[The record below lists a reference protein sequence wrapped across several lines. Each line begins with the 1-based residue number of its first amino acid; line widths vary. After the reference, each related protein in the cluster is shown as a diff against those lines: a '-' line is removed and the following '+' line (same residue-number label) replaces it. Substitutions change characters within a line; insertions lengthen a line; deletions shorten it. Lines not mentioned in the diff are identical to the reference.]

1 VGLSMAPAASGGF
14 NASSF
19 MYGFIVFIYTFVAI
33 TLFFF
38 VMSKGYRRKRR
49 EEQRKLSERSLNSRT
64 KEDSAPGNEGEEM
77 RVDEDRGDRSPTEDD
92 AKELFAPK
100 KSAVKKKKD

>member
-1 VGLSMAPAASGGF
+1 MAPAASGGF

-64 KEDSAPGNEGEEM
+64 KEDSIPGSEGEEL
-77 RVDEDRGDRSPTEDD
+77 RVDEDRGDPTSPTEDD
-92 AKELFAPK
+92 IKELIAPK
-100 KSAVKKKKD
+100 KSAVQKKRD

>member
-1 VGLSMAPAASGGF
+1 MAPTASGGF

-38 VMSKGYRRKRR
+38 VMSK
-49 EEQRKLSERSLNSRT
+49 
-64 KEDSAPGNEGEEM
+64 
-77 RVDEDRGDRSPTEDD
+77 
-92 AKELFAPK
+92 
-100 KSAVKKKKD
+100 